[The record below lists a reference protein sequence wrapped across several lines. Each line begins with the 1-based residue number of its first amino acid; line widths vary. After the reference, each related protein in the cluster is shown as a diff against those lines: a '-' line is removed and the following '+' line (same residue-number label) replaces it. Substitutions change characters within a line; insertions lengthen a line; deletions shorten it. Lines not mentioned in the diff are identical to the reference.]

1 MPTPVKTR
9 AVAVVGLLLLIPI
22 GLGLVRD
29 SLTLET
35 AGLRAGVLLVIL
47 TVVDRVGVP
56 IVRMMVG
63 DPTPDRRTGAP
74 VERPPAG

>member
-1 MPTPVKTR
+1 VRTR
-9 AVAVVGLLLLIPI
+9 AVAVIGLLLLIPI

-35 AGLRAGVLLVIL
+35 AGLRAGILLVVL

-56 IVRMMVG
+56 IVRMIVG
-63 DPTPDRRTGAP
+63 DPRPDRRGTPAD
-74 VERPPAG
+74 PPAT